1 MSALIIILIIF
12 LCFPFVI
19 TIDAWAKSRRSR
31 SLADI
36 LAGRGEINALN
47 SKYLTCSIAFMCG
60 CLCYSLMP
68 GNDTLIFEPEWN
80 NPYSF
85 FSIAFT
91 IAALAVGY
99 MAAVNNIA
107 KNQAP
112 FLSGYAMK
120 VLPVFI
126 YLLLRIVFLFL
137 YECFF
142 RGVLLFTFVD
152 TLGVPFTITLNIVL
166 YTLAHAHSSKEEFFG
181 SIPFGLLLCG
191 ITVLHHS
198 VWPAIIIHLA
208 LAMSYEIK
216 LFAIS
221 NSTIKSKRL

>member
-1 MSALIIILIIF
+1 MIF
-12 LCFPFVI
+12 LCFPFLI
-19 TIDAWAKSRRSR
+19 TTDAWAKSQRSR

-36 LAGRGEINALN
+36 LAGRGKISALN

-60 CLCYSLMP
+60 CLFYTLMP
-68 GNDTLIFEPEWN
+68 GNDTLIFEPVWN
-80 NPYSF
+80 NPYSYL
-85 FSIAFT
+85 SIAFT
-91 IAALAVGY
+91 VAALVVGY
-99 MAAVNNIA
+99 TAAVNIA
-107 KNQAP
+107 KKQVF
-112 FLSGYAMK
+112 FLSGYVVR

-142 RGVLLFTFVD
+142 RGILLFTFVD
-152 TLGVPFTITLNIVL
+152 TLGVSFTISLNIAL
-166 YTLAHAHSSKEEFFG
+166 YTLAHAYSSKEEFFG
-181 SIPFGLLLCG
+181 AIPFGLLLCA
-191 ITVLHHS
+191 ITLLHHS

-216 LFAIS
+216 LVVIS